1 MSEFTPFTGNSNRI
15 SYYHY
20 IDFQY
25 RIEKKINEQAII
37 YWDCFIIRDGNQAYR
52 LC

>member
-1 MSEFTPFTGNSNRI
+1 M
-15 SYYHY
+15 
-20 IDFQY
+20 DFQY

-37 YWDCFIIRDGNQAYR
+37 YWDCFIIRDGNKSYRDGNQAYR